1 MAETKNVQVRLD
13 KKLKEDA
20 DKMFNEMG
28 LTMTSAI
35 TLFIKQT
42 VIQRRIPFEIVADPF
57 FSEENQ
63 NVLKES
69 LKQFEQGRTTTHK
82 LIGEDDE

>member
-1 MAETKNVQVRLD
+1 MAETKSVQIRLD

-42 VIQRRIPFEIVADPF
+42 VTQRRIPFEIVADPF

-69 LKQFEQGRTTTHK
+69 LKQFEQGRIKTHK